1 VVSKNRPTSNCSHI
15 VNGQTAFRASAP
27 QTGTIRV
34 DDSPTWLPPQLGAF
48 GRRFAVM
55 FSKLWQVLKFTANG
69 YIEDNCL
76 SRGAA
81 IAYYTVF
88 SLAPVLII
96 VIAIAGFV
104 FGADAARG
112 ALLDEISSL
121 MGRQG
126 GEAIQ
131 TMIASASNR
140 NQSGWAGA
148 IGLITLF
155 VTASGVFS
163 ELQASLNAIWRAKPR
178 AGTVSRLLRARLVS
192 LGLVMTLGF
201 LLLVSLVV
209 STALSALGPWLDGMF
224 PGAQVLIRII
234 SFLVSLSL
242 VALLFGLIYK
252 VLPDTS
258 LAWRDVIAGAMA
270 TAILFNVGK
279 FLIGLYLGS
288 SSVASSF
295 GAAGAFVLLLLWIYY
310 SSQIFLIGAEFTR
323 AWADIVHQRG
333 PHTASAPVEDAARP
347 TDASATPGRVGS
359 QNEKLQALKSDLEK
373 TIKPSR

>member
-1 VVSKNRPTSNCSHI
+1 
-15 VNGQTAFRASAP
+15 
-27 QTGTIRV
+27 
-34 DDSPTWLPPQLGAF
+34 
-48 GRRFAVM
+48 M
-55 FSKLWQVLKFTANG
+55 FSKVWQVLKFTANG
-69 YIEDNCL
+69 YIEDTCP

-88 SLAPVLII
+88 SLAPVMII

-112 ALLDEISSL
+112 ALLEEISSL

-131 TMIASASNR
+131 TMIASVSNR

-163 ELQASLNAIWRAKPR
+163 ELQSSLNAIWRAKPR

-209 STALSALGPWLDGMF
+209 STALSALGPWLDGLF
-224 PGAQVLIRII
+224 PGAEVLIHLI
-234 SFLVSLSL
+234 SFFVSLSL

-258 LAWRDVIAGAMA
+258 LAWRDVIAGAIA

-288 SSVASSF
+288 SAVASSF
-295 GAAGAFVLLLLWIYY
+295 GAAGAFALLLLWIYY

-333 PHTASAPVEDAARP
+333 PDTASTPAADATRPNDSPAAPA
-347 TDASATPGRVGS
+347 RVG

-373 TIKPSR
+373 NIKSSR

>member
-1 VVSKNRPTSNCSHI
+1 M
-15 VNGQTAFRASAP
+15 ASELQA
-27 QTGTIRV
+27 TKAA
-34 DDSPTWLPPQLGAF
+34 S
-48 GRRFAVM
+48 RRFPHVFPKA
-55 FSKLWQVLKFTANG
+55 WQILKFTGNG

-96 VIAIAGFV
+96 VIAVAGFV

-131 TMIASASNR
+131 AMITSASNQNR
-140 NQSGWAGA
+140 SGWAGA
-148 IGLITLF
+148 VGLITLL

-163 ELQASLNAIWRAKPR
+163 ELQAALNAIWRSKPR
-178 AGTVSRLLRARLVS
+178 MGTVSRLVRARLVS
-192 LGLVMTLGF
+192 LGLVTLGF

-209 STALSALGPWLDGMF
+209 STALSAIGPWLDGIF
-224 PGAQVLIRII
+224 PGAQVLMHVV
-234 SFLVSLSL
+234 SFLVSLVL
-242 VALLFGLIYK
+242 VALLFAVIYK

-258 LAWRDVIAGAMA
+258 LAWRDVISGAIA
-270 TAILFNVGK
+270 TAILFNIGK
-279 FLIGLYLGS
+279 FLISLYLGS
-288 SSVASSF
+288 SSITSSF
-295 GAAGAFVLLLLWIYY
+295 GAAGAFALLLLWIYY

-323 AWADIVHQRG
+323 AWADIIHERG
-333 PHTASAPVEDAARP
+333 PD
-347 TDASATPGRVGS
+347 TPGAQPDDQSGPTSAV
-359 QNEKLQALKSDLEK
+359 
-373 TIKPSR
+373 

>member
-1 VVSKNRPTSNCSHI
+1 
-15 VNGQTAFRASAP
+15 
-27 QTGTIRV
+27 
-34 DDSPTWLPPQLGAF
+34 
-48 GRRFAVM
+48 M
-55 FSKLWQVLKFTANG
+55 FSKLWHVLKSTANG

-104 FGADAARG
+104 FGAEAARG
-112 ALLDEISSL
+112 ALLEEISSL

-131 TMIASASNR
+131 TMIASAHQQ
-140 NQSGWAGA
+140 NQGGWAGA
-148 IGLITLF
+148 VGLITLV

-178 AGTVSRLLRARLVS
+178 LGTVSRLVRARLAS

-209 STALSALGPWLDGMF
+209 STALSAIGPWLAGLF
-224 PGAQVLIRII
+224 PGGQVVMHVV

-242 VALLFGLIYK
+242 IALLFALIYK

-258 LAWRDVIAGAMA
+258 LAWRDVTAGAIA
-270 TAILFNVGK
+270 TAVLVNIGK

-295 GAAGAFVLLLLWIYY
+295 GAAGAFALLLLWIYY

-323 AWADIVHQRG
+323 AWADIVHERG
-333 PHTASAPVEDAARP
+333 PDTV
-347 TDASATPGRVGS
+347 
-359 QNEKLQALKSDLEK
+359 QADVNAGGPLSVPRE
-373 TIKPSR
+373 RN

>member
-1 VVSKNRPTSNCSHI
+1 
-15 VNGQTAFRASAP
+15 
-27 QTGTIRV
+27 
-34 DDSPTWLPPQLGAF
+34 
-48 GRRFAVM
+48 M
-55 FSKLWQVLKFTANG
+55 FPKAWQILKFTGNG

-112 ALLDEISSL
+112 ALLDEIGSL

-126 GEAIQ
+126 GEAVR
-131 TMIASASNR
+131 TMIASANNQNR
-140 NQSGWAGA
+140 NGWAGA
-148 IGLITLF
+148 IGLITLL

-163 ELQASLNAIWRAKPR
+163 ELQAALNAIWRTKPR
-178 AGTVSRLLRARLVS
+178 MGTLSRLVRARLAS

-209 STALSALGPWLDGMF
+209 STALSAIGPWLEGIF
-224 PGAQVLIRII
+224 PGAQLLSRVV
-234 SFLVSLSL
+234 SFIVSLGL
-242 VALLFGLIYK
+242 IALLFAVIYK

-258 LAWRDVIAGAMA
+258 LAWRDVIAGAIA
-270 TAILFNVGK
+270 TAILFDIGK
-279 FLIGLYLGS
+279 FLISLYLGS

-295 GAAGAFVLLLLWIYY
+295 GAAGAFALLLLWIYY

-333 PHTASAPVEDAARP
+333 PD
-347 TDASATPGRVGS
+347 TPGLQADDQPAVL
-359 QNEKLQALKSDLEK
+359 QNFGTKASGRHAEKLEALKSEIEANLPPLPPVSASGVI
-373 TIKPSR
+373 TRR